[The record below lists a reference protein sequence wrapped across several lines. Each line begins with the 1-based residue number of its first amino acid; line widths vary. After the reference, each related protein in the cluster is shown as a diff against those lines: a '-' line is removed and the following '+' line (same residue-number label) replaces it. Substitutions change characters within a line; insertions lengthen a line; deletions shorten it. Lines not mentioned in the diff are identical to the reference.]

1 MSEPETPPT
10 SGHDPDKDVLLDAR
24 RIRGIAHPLRVRI
37 LDLLRRGGPA
47 TATGLA
53 ERLGQSSGATSY
65 HLRQL
70 ATYGFVVEDPD
81 RGTARERWWKAVHRS
96 TVLNDSSQVDPAD
109 AETYLHAVVDAT
121 ADRGHRF
128 VNELYALP
136 EEWRGAFTL
145 NNVSLRLTPEESLR
159 LIEEVTAVLDRY
171 RHFDAP
177 DAPAGAEHVATT
189 FNLLPLA
196 GDAR

>member
-1 MSEPETPPT
+1 MSEPKKPR
-10 SGHDPDKDVLLDAR
+10 HDPDKDVLLDAR

-53 ERLGQSSGATSY
+53 ERLGQSTGATSY

-96 TVLNDSSQVDPAD
+96 TVLNEDSDVDPAD
-109 AETYLHAVVDAT
+109 AEAYLRAVVDAT
-121 ADRGHRF
+121 AARSHRF
-128 VNELYALP
+128 VNELHALP
-136 EEWRGAFTL
+136 DAWRGAFTF

-159 LIEEVTAVLDRY
+159 LLEEVTAVLDRY
-171 RHFDAP
+171 RRFDAADVP
-177 DAPAGAEHVATT
+177 EGAEQVAAT
-189 FNLLPLA
+189 FNLLPRV
-196 GDAR
+196 GEIE